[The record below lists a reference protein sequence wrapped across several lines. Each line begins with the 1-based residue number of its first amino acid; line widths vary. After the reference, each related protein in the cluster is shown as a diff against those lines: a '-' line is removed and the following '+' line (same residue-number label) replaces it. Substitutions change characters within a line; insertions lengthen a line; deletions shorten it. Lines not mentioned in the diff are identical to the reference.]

1 MLSSLRALGARLE
14 VTLAGQ
20 LPAAVHKNMLVE
32 LWVGMAYGAFYAM
45 TIPFIPVLLRRS
57 GATPEMLALYTSQ
70 QFLGSVLTAFSIV
83 LMRRRRTM
91 NIIVVCWILSR
102 SLLLL
107 FAFIVNP
114 VWMLVLGAF
123 FWLLEAFPNPGY
135 TRILQKIYPDG
146 MRGKIMSFVRIWR
159 IAVVVLVTP
168 FAGWALD
175 HIGYRVLFPIGSLIG
190 IGAVL
195 LFTRLD
201 ANEGPL
207 PARQTK
213 TLTELWQILR
223 EDKRFAYYLTT
234 FGLYGAG
241 SLMSWTIYP
250 LVEVDRLQLSYSAL
264 GWLGLV
270 QSLFWLLSYLF
281 WGRMVDR
288 RGGVWVLRLNCAFA
302 MFVPFSYIW
311 ASSGWMLMPAFA
323 VKGIISAGWDMGMI
337 TAGMQLSP
345 RDRVTEYAAV
355 QGTIVGLR
363 GMIIP
368 IIGVSLLRLGLPDRG
383 IFTLSI
389 LILIWAWF
397 MFGRIDAPMPD
408 QPPSELRYRWPL
420 RFRWPKM

>member
-1 MLSSLRALGARLE
+1 MISFLRALGIRLE
-14 VTLAGQ
+14 ERLAGQ
-20 LPAAVHKNMLVE
+20 LPVAVHKNMVVE

-45 TIPFIPVLLRRS
+45 TIPFIPVILRRT
-57 GATPEMLALYTSQ
+57 GATPEMLAIYTSQ

-102 SLLLL
+102 SLILL
-107 FAFIVNP
+107 FALIVNP
-114 VWMLVLGAF
+114 VWMLVLGAV

-146 MRGKIMSFVRIWR
+146 TRGKIMSFVRIGR

-168 FAGWALD
+168 LAGWALD
-175 HIGYRVLFPIGSLIG
+175 YVGYRVLFPIGSFVG
-190 IGAVL
+190 ILAVL

-201 ANEGPL
+201 VNEGVL

-213 TLTELWQILR
+213 TLNELWQILR
-223 EDKRFAYYLTT
+223 EDRRFSYYLTT

-241 SLMSWTIYP
+241 SLMAWTIYP

-270 QSLFWLLSYLF
+270 QSLFWLLGYLF
-281 WGRMVDR
+281 WGRLVDR
-288 RGGVWVLRLNCAFA
+288 YGGVWVLRLNCAFA
-302 MFVPFSYIW
+302 TLVPLSYIW
-311 ASSGWMLMPAFA
+311 AASGWMLVPAFA
-323 VKGIISAGWDMGMI
+323 VKGIINAGWDMGMI

-368 IIGVSLLRLGLPDRG
+368 LIGVSLLRLGLPDRG
-383 IFTLSI
+383 IFALSI
-389 LILIWAWF
+389 LILISAWV
-397 MFGRIDAPMPD
+397 MFGRIEAPMPD
-408 QPPSELRYRWPL
+408 QPSAELRYRWPL